1 MSIKILFLA
10 FPEAPDDDDGIVD
23 NFIRDTLNNDA
34 DWRDEAD
41 DRQEGGEKK
50 FSFQNRKNQSL
61 HNSINTTIMTGV
73 EVITV
78 LSKAWPIFVGFIL
91 LIVTLAQ
98 AHYRIKVLEEK
109 VKVAFELINKL
120 TDKFSK

>member
-1 MSIKILFLA
+1 
-10 FPEAPDDDDGIVD
+10 
-23 NFIRDTLNNDA
+23 
-34 DWRDEAD
+34 
-41 DRQEGGEKK
+41 
-50 FSFQNRKNQSL
+50 
-61 HNSINTTIMTGV
+61 MTGL
-73 EVITV
+73 EVMTII
-78 LSKAWPIFVGFIL
+78 SKAWPIFLGFIL

>member
-1 MSIKILFLA
+1 MGYQLSHL
-10 FPEAPDDDDGIVD
+10 
-23 NFIRDTLNNDA
+23 
-34 DWRDEAD
+34 
-41 DRQEGGEKK
+41 
-50 FSFQNRKNQSL
+50 QSL
-61 HNSINTTIMTGV
+61 WTEQYNHTINAMISGEIINNSMDSDMLLMISR
-73 EVITV
+73 
-78 LSKAWPIFVGFIL
+78 LWPIFVAFIL

>member
-1 MSIKILFLA
+1 
-10 FPEAPDDDDGIVD
+10 
-23 NFIRDTLNNDA
+23 
-34 DWRDEAD
+34 
-41 DRQEGGEKK
+41 
-50 FSFQNRKNQSL
+50 
-61 HNSINTTIMTGV
+61 MTGV

-120 TDKFSK
+120 TDKFSKQPLALIQKIST